1 MCGIVGYVELKNN
14 PACSNYLDKA
24 IESLTH
30 RGPDSS
36 GKDEFFIKQKV
47 GFGHRRLSI
56 QDISDAGAQPM
67 TSFKGRY
74 KLIFNGEI
82 YNHNELRE
90 YINQE
95 YNFNSW
101 KSSSDTETLL
111 NLFEFL
117 NFKDALKLIKGMFA
131 ITLFDLQSN
140 TIYFSR
146 DRIGEK
152 PLYISF
158 NESSLLFGSE
168 LGSLTKFPAFNK
180 DLSMNSLSSYFKFN
194 YIPAPYS
201 IYKGTFKCPPGK
213 FIAINLNKFSV
224 TSIPETFEDI
234 FLNDGISIN
243 DYWSS
248 IDLLNSNSLEYGN
261 FNDAS
266 ENLEAMLSNA
276 VSDQLISDVPIGAFL
291 SGGIDSSLITALM
304 QKESMNKIKTFTI
317 GFNDSRFDESGYAKD
332 VSSHLGT
339 DHTELILSESEVL
352 NIMPNLS
359 KIYSEP
365 FADSSQIPTLL
376 VSELARS
383 KVAVALSGDGGDELF
398 GGYNRY
404 FMAPSVWSLLSKFP
418 YSFRNFGADFFL
430 SSPNLLKA
438 LESTS
443 RALYKKTPVQ
453 LVEKIQSLSSKVK
466 NIKSEKDLFISLI
479 SGHEDLSQL
488 LNFSGSPQSYVYDNE
503 IWSNNHL
510 SFQEKMMYLDM
521 KTYLP
526 DDIMCKVDRAS
537 MAFSLETRAPFLH
550 QNIVEESLKMP
561 LEFKIKNK
569 TGKYILRDILY
580 KHVPKELIE
589 RPKQGFG
596 VPLEEWIRGPLK
608 ETFYDSI
615 SEQNLGHNLI
625 NNNTVKKM
633 LDDHISGKRNW
644 QNQLWAIYSFQN
656 WYYDNDIEFK
666 L

>member
-1 MCGIVGYVELKNN
+1 M
-14 PACSNYLDKA
+14 
-24 IESLTH
+24 
-30 RGPDSS
+30 
-36 GKDEFFIKQKV
+36 
-47 GFGHRRLSI
+47 
-56 QDISDAGAQPM
+56 
-67 TSFKGRY
+67 
-74 KLIFNGEI
+74 
-82 YNHNELRE
+82 
-90 YINQE
+90 
-95 YNFNSW
+95 
-101 KSSSDTETLL
+101 
-111 NLFEFL
+111 
-117 NFKDALKLIKGMFA
+117 
-131 ITLFDLQSN
+131 
-140 TIYFSR
+140 
-146 DRIGEK
+146 
-152 PLYISF
+152 
-158 NESSLLFGSE
+158 
-168 LGSLTKFPAFNK
+168 
-180 DLSMNSLSSYFKFN
+180 
-194 YIPAPYS
+194 
-201 IYKGTFKCPPGK
+201 
-213 FIAINLNKFSV
+213 
-224 TSIPETFEDI
+224 
-234 FLNDGISIN
+234 
-243 DYWSS
+243 
-248 IDLLNSNSLEYGN
+248 
-261 FNDAS
+261 
-266 ENLEAMLSNA
+266 
-276 VSDQLISDVPIGAFL
+276 
-291 SGGIDSSLITALM
+291 
-304 QKESMNKIKTFTI
+304 
-317 GFNDSRFDESGYAKD
+317 
-332 VSSHLGT
+332 
-339 DHTELILSESEVL
+339 
-352 NIMPNLS
+352 
-359 KIYSEP
+359 
-365 FADSSQIPTLL
+365 
-376 VSELARS
+376 
-383 KVAVALSGDGGDELF
+383 
-398 GGYNRY
+398 
-404 FMAPSVWSLLSKFP
+404 
-418 YSFRNFGADFFL
+418 
-430 SSPNLLKA
+430 LKA

>member
-383 KVAVALSGDGGDELF
+383 KVAVALSGEGGDELF

-644 QNQLWAIYSFQN
+644 QNQLWAIYSF
-656 WYYDNDIEFK
+656 
-666 L
+666 

>member
-352 NIMPNLS
+352 NIIPNLS

-404 FMAPSVWSLLSKFP
+404 FMAPSVWFLLSKFP

-488 LNFSGSPQSYVYDNE
+488 LNFSDSPQSYAYDNK
-503 IWSNNHL
+503 IWSNNRL